1 MGSIAF
7 IFNHKEGL
15 GAEQYFRTA
24 VNTAIDCDEVLTSC
38 FGGGYELGSC
48 YMDAGQPFWA
58 SEAGSKNYNLHDPE
72 KAKEI
77 LAEGGYDGSTFR
89 ILAATLN
96 KMDSMAVV
104 LKSEMEEI
112 GVPVELT
119 IVDWATLT
127 DYRKDQSLYDMY
139 ITTFAEVPVPSLKLY
154 YGNAYPGWSD
164 DEKLSTLF
172 SEMTSATTLDDAK
185 AKWDELQGYSWE
197 YLPIICPGHY
207 SWNVCHG

>member
-1 MGSIAF
+1 
-7 IFNHKEGL
+7 
-15 GAEQYFRTA
+15 
-24 VNTAIDCDEVLTSC
+24 
-38 FGGGYELGSC
+38 
-48 YMDAGQPFWA
+48 
-58 SEAGSKNYNLHDPE
+58 
-72 KAKEI
+72 
-77 LAEGGYDGSTFR
+77 
-89 ILAATLN
+89 
-96 KMDSMAVV
+96 MAVV
-104 LKSEMEEI
+104 LKSELEEI

-127 DYRKDQSLYDMY
+127 DYRKDSSLYDMY

-207 SWNVCHG
+207 LGMFAMDKDLEGVNMYSGGPKFYNAGIKE